1 MPVTALAFSVAL
13 RSGVSTVALLFHGLA
28 KGGAGYC
35 VSGRAGYVLS
45 TQIPVGLR
53 WKQKPLLGSFL
64 NNLAEFKR
72 IPTHLEFLRAS
83 ERGGESLSN
92 PKGFV
97 IVFAISLV

>member
-1 MPVTALAFSVAL
+1 M
-13 RSGVSTVALLFHGLA
+13 
-28 KGGAGYC
+28 
-35 VSGRAGYVLS
+35 SGRAGYVLS

-72 IPTHLEFLRAS
+72 IPTHLECPKTFLRAS